1 MDPTSAQTLTFGNSF
16 ATEENVINNPANSET
31 KNIQETN
38 PRTVS
43 KKKIKSEATDTN
55 EDRTASLEKQETH
68 EAQAKFFDQED
79 KTTKNNEPIDK
90 QYKETTY
97 KTGISGLPLMTASS
111 HHKQTDIGEMDDA
124 KDSFTKGEKERLN
137 EECQREH
144 KSLIK
149 GKNLET
155 TDDQV
160 GLNSVQH
167 ERRNSVHDFSVN
179 ENEEE
184 CIQEDKPLIVD
195 GTRPSTPLDLRS
207 LPLKENMKSPGKNPQ
222 TAEDCAKAEGKN
234 TGDELLRDTRQ
245 ESTTLPTTV
254 ENKNISTKKRHENQ
268 ADNEAD
274 KLLSPDEESVESCV
288 QHILPET
295 NTAASEHEAES
306 NESELTAFIDDD
318 EKLSMDE
325 SSEKVKYESSD
336 EQVET
341 PVAFEADDET
351 PTAEENTPLV

>member
-55 EDRTASLEKQETH
+55 EDRTALLEKQETH

-124 KDSFTKGEKERLN
+124 KDSFTKGEKESLN

-167 ERRNSVHDFSVN
+167 ERRNSV
-179 ENEEE
+179 EEE
-184 CIQEDKPLIVD
+184 CILEDKPLIVD
-195 GTRPSTPLDLRS
+195 GTRPSTPLGLRS
-207 LPLKENMKSPGKNPQ
+207 LPLKENVKSPGKNPQ
-222 TAEDCAKAEGKN
+222 TAEVCAKAEVKN
-234 TGDELLRDTRQ
+234 TGDELLCDTRQ
-245 ESTTLPTTV
+245 GSTTLPTTV

-274 KLLSPDEESVESCV
+274 KLLSPDEEESEGSCV

-306 NESELTAFIDDD
+306 NESEVTAFIDDD